1 MACAKA
7 LGLMEGAGICWGKPR
22 VTGSW
27 LARVNMEG
35 DKVQEVGAARAI
47 RALQATQRAL
57 VFLSGIMGSRGRDLN
72 NGAPCSSAFE
82 KIT

>member
-1 MACAKA
+1 
-7 LGLMEGAGICWGKPR
+7 
-22 VTGSW
+22 
-27 LARVNMEG
+27 MEG

-72 NGAPCSSAFE
+72 NGAPCSLAFE